1 MPRRIESLFI
11 AGPAGR
17 LEAVLEEPEDQA
29 PREAVLICHPHPQ
42 FGGTLHNKVVYRMAR
57 GLRRAGAVALRFNYR
72 GVNMSE
78 GIYDNGVG
86 ELEDARVALEFLRS
100 RYPEL
105 LFSLAGFSF
114 GSRIILK
121 LGCEIPQVRRLIA
134 VGFPAG
140 DPAYRV
146 SFPRLRSGIR
156 IRVVERGDPSWPP
169 VVLVHGWGCSVYVFR
184 YNLPA
189 LAEAGFRS
197 IAVDLKGHGLSDKPL
212 ASDEYTIDS
221 LVEHLRDILD
231 ALGLERPALA
241 GHSLGGSLIYH
252 FASRYPERARCLG
265 MLSPVGFKGV
275 PLMWLYR
282 FLTPAAL
289 MPILRQI
296 NPRVVVKRAL
306 KRVYGKRGHF
316 TKRDVEEY
324 LAPSQFPEYAL
335 AMRELLHSYDWNAAD
350 HRQLGGTSVCRCEAE
365 LRSGADARDQPSGL
379 PDPAQKGRLPSPH
392 VGNEAYGVCAKPHTA
407 Q

>member
-1 MPRRIESLFI
+1 MPGSGRRRNLT
-11 AGPAGR
+11 P
-17 LEAVLEEPEDQA
+17 
-29 PREAVLICHPHPQ
+29 
-42 FGGTLHNKVVYRMAR
+42 
-57 GLRRAGAVALRFNYR
+57 
-72 GVNMSE
+72 
-78 GIYDNGVG
+78 G
-86 ELEDARVALEFLRS
+86 EM
-100 RYPEL
+100 
-105 LFSLAGFSF
+105 
-114 GSRIILK
+114 
-121 LGCEIPQVRRLIA
+121 
-134 VGFPAG
+134 FPAG

-169 VVLVHGWGCSVYVFR
+169 VMLVHGWGCSVYVFR

-265 MLSPVGFKGV
+265 MLSPVGLKGV

-282 FLTPAAL
+282 LLTPATL

-350 HRQLGGTSVCRCEAE
+350 HRQLATVNLPAVGVWGSLDHMMPDDGMGIFVPLVPQIV
-365 LRSGADARDQPSGL
+365 LRAIPDAGHVITEETPDEVNESLIGL
-379 PDPAQKGRLPSPH
+379 FRRA
-392 VGNEAYGVCAKPHTA
+392 GV
-407 Q
+407 

>member
-1 MPRRIESLFI
+1 MPGSGRRRNLT
-11 AGPAGR
+11 P
-17 LEAVLEEPEDQA
+17 
-29 PREAVLICHPHPQ
+29 
-42 FGGTLHNKVVYRMAR
+42 
-57 GLRRAGAVALRFNYR
+57 
-72 GVNMSE
+72 
-78 GIYDNGVG
+78 G
-86 ELEDARVALEFLRS
+86 EM
-100 RYPEL
+100 
-105 LFSLAGFSF
+105 
-114 GSRIILK
+114 
-121 LGCEIPQVRRLIA
+121 
-134 VGFPAG
+134 FPAG

-265 MLSPVGFKGV
+265 MLSPVGLKGV

-282 FLTPAAL
+282 FLTPAPL

-350 HRQLGGTSVCRCEAE
+350 HRQLATVNLPAIGVWGSLDHMMPDDGMGIFVPLVPQIV
-365 LRSGADARDQPSGL
+365 LRAIPDAGHVITEETPDEVNESLIGL
-379 PDPAQKGRLPSPH
+379 FRRA
-392 VGNEAYGVCAKPHTA
+392 GV
-407 Q
+407 